1 MDGSGSYSEAGHQTA
16 SLALL
21 GISDF
26 GQRAERSDVGR
37 FAVRH
42 LPTVIT
48 PNCHPVTTEWQI
60 DEEE

>member
-26 GQRAERSDVGR
+26 GQRAERSDVR
-37 FAVRH
+37 PFCCPSFADSNYSQ
-42 LPTVIT
+42 LSP
-48 PNCHPVTTEWQI
+48 CHNRMAN
-60 DEEE
+60 